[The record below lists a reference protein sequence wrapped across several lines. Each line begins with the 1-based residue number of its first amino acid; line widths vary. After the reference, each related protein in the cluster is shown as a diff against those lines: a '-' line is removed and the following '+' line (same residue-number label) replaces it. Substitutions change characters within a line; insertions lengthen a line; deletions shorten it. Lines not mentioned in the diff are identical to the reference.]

1 MKKIFT
7 TLTGLLAFVW
17 HLNAQSVILNN
28 YINEGLN
35 NNLALKQQ
43 HFALD
48 KSYYALKEARGL
60 FLPSLYVQADYNYA
74 DGGRKINLPVG
85 DLLNPVYSTL
95 NQLTG
100 SSAFPQIRNVN
111 EQFLPNDFHD
121 TRLRAT
127 LPLINAEI
135 WYNQKIRKEA
145 ISQQQAAVNVYKREL
160 VMEIKT
166 AYYNY
171 MRALKAVKIYTQAD
185 VLLNENLKLTESLVK
200 NNLTLKSNLLK
211 VTADLNKNRALKTE
225 AENNVK
231 SAGAY
236 LNFLLN
242 KPLDTPVL
250 ADTTVYAETVLA
262 GKMAQS
268 GVREELVQLKSGISQ
283 TRQYINLKKSYLLPT
298 VGTFLDAGYQGFYY
312 KFNNDQRYYLGG
324 VQLKWNLFNGFQN
337 RHKIHQA
344 DIDLKQLEARYT
356 EAEKQIELQSTTSN
370 LALNSAVIKAESTKT
385 NMAFSEEFYR
395 VTRSRY
401 AAGEALV
408 IELSDAFFQLV
419 NNQLQYELAQ
429 TEVLIKQA
437 EAERAN
443 ATFKF

>member
-1 MKKIFT
+1 MKRNFVTIFLLFAT
-7 TLTGLLAFVW
+7 VGLTYG
-17 HLNAQSVILNN
+17 QSAVLDN
-28 YINEGLN
+28 YIKEGLN

-43 HFALD
+43 NFALD

-85 DLLNPVYSTL
+85 DLLNPVYRTL

-100 SSAFPQIRNVN
+100 STAFPQINNVS

-135 WYNQKIRKEA
+135 WFNQKIKKEA
-145 ISQQQAAVNVYKREL
+145 ITQQQAAVNVYKREL
-160 VMEIKT
+160 VLEIKT

-171 MRALKAVKIYTQAD
+171 MRACKALEIYEQAG
-185 VLLNENLKLTESLVK
+185 VLLTENLKLTESLVK
-200 NNLTLKSNLLK
+200 NNLALKSNLLK
-211 VTADLNKNRALKTE
+211 VTADLNKNNALKTE
-225 AENNVK
+225 AENNIK
-231 SAGAY
+231 SASAY

-242 KPLDTPVL
+242 KPLDTAVI
-250 ADTTVYAETVLA
+250 ADTTIYNTNDNNTFVSVT
-262 GKMAQS
+262 G
-268 GVREELVQLKSGISQ
+268 REELLQLKSGINQ
-283 TRQYINLKKSYLLPT
+283 TKQFVNMKRSYLLPT

-324 VQLKWNLFNGFQN
+324 VQLKWNLFNGMQN
-337 RHKIHQA
+337 RNKINQA
-344 DIDLKQLEARYT
+344 NIDLKQLETRYT
-356 EAEKQIELQSTTSN
+356 EAEKQIELQATTSR
-370 LALNSAVIKAESTKT
+370 LALNSAKVKAESAQT
-385 NMAFSEEFYR
+385 NVIYSEEFYR

-419 NNQLQYELAQ
+419 NNRLQQQLSQ
-429 TEVLIKQA
+429 TEWLVKQA

-443 ATFKF
+443 ASYKF

>member
-1 MKKIFT
+1 MKRNFVTIFLLFAT
-7 TLTGLLAFVW
+7 VGLTYG
-17 HLNAQSVILNN
+17 QSAVLDN
-28 YINEGLN
+28 YIKEGLN

-43 HFALD
+43 NFALD

-85 DLLNPVYSTL
+85 DLLNPVYRTL

-100 SSAFPQIRNVN
+100 STAFPQINNVS

-135 WYNQKIRKEA
+135 WFNQKIKKEA
-145 ISQQQAAVNVYKREL
+145 ITQQQAAVNVYKREL
-160 VMEIKT
+160 VLEIKT

-171 MRALKAVKIYTQAD
+171 MRARKALEIYEQAG
-185 VLLNENLKLTESLVK
+185 VLLAENLKLTESLVK
-200 NNLTLKSNLLK
+200 NNLALKSNLLK
-211 VTADLNKNRALKTE
+211 VTADLNKNNALKTE

-231 SAGAY
+231 SASAY

-242 KPLDTPVL
+242 KPLDTAVI
-250 ADTTVYAETVLA
+250 ADTTIYNTNDNNTFVSVT
-262 GKMAQS
+262 G
-268 GVREELVQLKSGISQ
+268 REELLQLKSGINQ
-283 TRQYINLKKSYLLPT
+283 TKQFVNMKRSYLLPT

-324 VQLKWNLFNGFQN
+324 VQLKWNLFNGMQN
-337 RHKIHQA
+337 RNKINQA
-344 DIDLKQLEARYT
+344 NIDLKQLETRYT
-356 EAEKQIELQSTTSN
+356 EAEKQIELQATTSR
-370 LALNSAVIKAESTKT
+370 LALNSAKVKAESAQT
-385 NMAFSEEFYR
+385 NVIYSEEFYR

-419 NNQLQYELAQ
+419 NNRLQQQLSQ
-429 TEVLIKQA
+429 TEWLVKQA

-443 ATFKF
+443 ASYKF